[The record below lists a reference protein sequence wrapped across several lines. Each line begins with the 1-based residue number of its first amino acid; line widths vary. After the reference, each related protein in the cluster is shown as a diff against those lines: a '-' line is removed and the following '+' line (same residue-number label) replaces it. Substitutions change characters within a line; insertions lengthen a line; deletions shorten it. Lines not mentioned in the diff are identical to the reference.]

1 LHRFLR
7 YGASSWD
14 FALSSDTQPA
24 VEVQCAGAVLM
35 VRPAHFGA
43 NPETADSNRFQQA
56 NARPGDVQAAL
67 REFDGI
73 VGSLERA
80 GVEVHVA
87 DDTPVPVKPDA
98 CFPNNW
104 VSFHADGSVVLYPMM
119 APSRRAERREAPLE
133 QLRRAGFQV
142 ARTIDLS
149 PLEAR
154 GEFLEGT
161 GSLVLDRSHR
171 IAYACRS
178 PRTTPAALA
187 DFAAALGYRVVPFDA
202 LGPGGRP
209 AYHTNVLMAVGERF
223 AIVCSAAIPDGDRRA
238 VVLRALEETG
248 HEVVEIDIA
257 EMNGFSGNLLALRTR
272 EGDGLIVGSDAAW
285 AALAPD
291 RRRRLERH
299 GAIISA
305 PIPTIERLGG
315 GSVRCMIA
323 EIFLPRGMAG
333 AG

>member
-1 LHRFLR
+1 
-7 YGASSWD
+7 
-14 FALSSDTQPA
+14 
-24 VEVQCAGAVLM
+24 M

-67 REFDGI
+67 REFDGL
-73 VGSLERA
+73 VESLRTA
-80 GVEVHVA
+80 GVEVLVA
-87 DDTPVPVKPDA
+87 DDTSEPAKPDA

-104 VSFHADGSVVLYPMM
+104 VSFHADGSVVLYPML
-119 APSRRAERREAPLE
+119 APTRRAERREAPVE

-149 PLEAR
+149 PLEMR
-154 GEFLEGT
+154 GEYLEGT

-178 PRTTPAALA
+178 PRTTAAALA
-187 DFAAALGYRVVPFDA
+187 DFAAALGYRVVAFDA
-202 LGPGGRP
+202 LGPDGRP

-223 AIVCSAAIPDGDRRA
+223 AILCTAAIPDAARRA
-238 VVLRALEETG
+238 AVLRTLEESG
-248 HEVVEIDIA
+248 REVVEIDIA
-257 EMNGFSGNLLALRTR
+257 EMNRFAGNLLAMRAR
-272 EGDGLIVGSDAAW
+272 DGAALIAGSDAAW
-285 AALAPD
+285 GALALD

-299 GAIISA
+299 GAIVSA

-323 EIFLPRGMAG
+323 EVFLPRGVAG